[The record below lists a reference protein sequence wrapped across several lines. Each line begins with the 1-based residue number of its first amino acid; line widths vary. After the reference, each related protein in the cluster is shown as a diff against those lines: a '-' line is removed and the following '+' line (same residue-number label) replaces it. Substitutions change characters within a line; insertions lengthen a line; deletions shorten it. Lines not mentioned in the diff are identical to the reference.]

1 MKSLPTFK
9 FLAYLS
15 LIDCLHIVT
24 GIPHIISITYGD
36 YDFRNTSNFLCSFH
50 TFLTIYS
57 SHLSSNVLAA
67 VGVFRCTELTS
78 FKTKITRNQNLSR
91 IDRNISSN
99 QSAYIVYSS
108 NRIKLHQRLLDGC
121 GKVEIIMLIIILI
134 IFIFDSHF
142 LILMRLSPDLY
153 QNITDNSTSN
163 YVCYPSF
170 ETNAYYFFF
179 YTVVWPWIDLFL
191 YSYIPFTVMMT
202 STIVIIYKLYNANK
216 NLKYRSHEDTKEIGR
231 KKTFKRKNGTKKS
244 KCIVEAAKRRKQRNS
259 QVYRLLLSLNAMFFV
274 LVTPIVFFNSIK
286 LINRNDETILEL
298 VYVLAYLNHCVNFV
312 FYGFTCE
319 LFRITLSEKFGCRSQ
334 PNTFRDNDCNTI
346 DQIKSKI

>member
-1 MKSLPTFK
+1 
-9 FLAYLS
+9 
-15 LIDCLHIVT
+15 
-24 GIPHIISITYGD
+24 
-36 YDFRNTSNFLCSFH
+36 
-50 TFLTIYS
+50 
-57 SHLSSNVLAA
+57 
-67 VGVFRCTELTS
+67 
-78 FKTKITRNQNLSR
+78 
-91 IDRNISSN
+91 
-99 QSAYIVYSS
+99 
-108 NRIKLHQRLLDGC
+108 
-121 GKVEIIMLIIILI
+121 
-134 IFIFDSHF
+134 
-142 LILMRLSPDLY
+142 
-153 QNITDNSTSN
+153 
-163 YVCYPSF
+163 
-170 ETNAYYFFF
+170 
-179 YTVVWPWIDLFL
+179 
-191 YSYIPFTVMMT
+191 MMT
-202 STIVIIYKLYNANK
+202 STMVIIYKLYNANR

-244 KCIVEAAKRRKQRNS
+244 KCMVEAAKRRKQRNS